1 MTYVS
6 NNDIIES
13 DELLWGETMKYENE
27 TKRRIR
33 ETSLKFFHEKSYDKV
48 TINEICKACD
58 INKHTFYY
66 YFKSKEELLTNYY
79 EIPSNIKT
87 CDINELINTDSYVE
101 QLWLTNKNFIDFI
114 DNSGAHV
121 IKQIIIKN
129 LTDDIGTFKFS
140 DKKKELFSLQESIIK
155 RAQDSSQIM
164 NKTTPKILVITL
176 WQMLHYILII
186 WSTKK
191 GTFDFSDASRYIF
204 EKLFEVAPEYIKI
217 KSNYF
222 SDIFE

>member
-1 MTYVS
+1 
-6 NNDIIES
+6 
-13 DELLWGETMKYENE
+13 MKYENE
-27 TKRRIR
+27 TKKRIR
-33 ETSLKFFHEKSYDKV
+33 KTALEFFNKRSFDKV
-48 TINEICKACD
+48 TINEICKACN

-66 YFKSKEELLTNYY
+66 YFKSKDELLNNYY

-87 CDINELINTDSYVE
+87 SDINELINTESYVE

-114 DNSGAHV
+114 ENSGEHV

-140 DKKKELFSLQESIIK
+140 DKKKELFKLQESIIK
-155 RAQDSSQIM
+155 KGQDNLQIM
-164 NKTTPKILVITL
+164 NKTEPRILVITY
-176 WQMLHYILII
+176 WQLMHYIVII
-186 WSTKK
+186 WSSKK
-191 GTFDFSDASRYIF
+191 GNFYFSDAARYVF
-204 EKLFEVAPEYIKI
+204 ERLFDVAPKYVKI